1 MSIGLNAVAA
11 GVAAVMLAAFAGAA
25 NAQPGYGYG
34 QGYDQGYGELPPP
47 PYQEVGGAE
56 PAACERDN
64 FTLLG
69 AHAGVTVLG
78 LDLGASA
85 HLGVPVDGDCGQS
98 YAQPAYEPRPLAPP
112 EPPPAY
118 GPPPVYYAMP
128 APPPMVY
135 SPPQPQYAPAWGY
148 GAPCGCAAPASW

>member
-1 MSIGLNAVAA
+1 MSMGLKAVAA
-11 GVAAVMLAAFAGAA
+11 GAAAVMLAATAGAA
-25 NAQPGYGYG
+25 QAQPGYGYG
-34 QGYDQGYGELPPP
+34 EGYGELPPP
-47 PYQEVGGAE
+47 PYQEVGGAG
-56 PAACERDN
+56 AIVCGRDN

-85 HLGVPVDGDCGQS
+85 HLGVPVDGDCSQV

-112 EPPPAY
+112 EPPQGY

-128 APPPMVY
+128 APPMVY
-135 SPPQPQYAPAWGY
+135 SPAPQPQYAPAWGY
-148 GAPCGCAAPASW
+148 GAPCGCGAPASW